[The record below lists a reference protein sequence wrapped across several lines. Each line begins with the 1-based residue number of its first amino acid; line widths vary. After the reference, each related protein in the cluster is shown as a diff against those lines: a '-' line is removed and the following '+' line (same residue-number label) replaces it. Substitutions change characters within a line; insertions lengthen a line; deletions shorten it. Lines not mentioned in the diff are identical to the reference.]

1 MSNKFFATLI
11 IMLLIAVCA
20 PEAPGPIPITSALAP
35 GEIPNF
41 IPTVT
46 PPGAT
51 PAVLDQM
58 VDIGGRKLRLV
69 CTGQGTP
76 TVILEPDLGEPI
88 VEGINWYYVRSA
100 IEKTYRICVYE
111 RAALGSSD
119 APPAKP
125 RTSFDMVD
133 DLLALLIYADVPGP
147 YVLVGHNVGGFN
159 VLQYASQFP
168 EQVAGIVLVDSMHP
182 DYRTET
188 LTVLPLE
195 TPDEPDSLRSTRLL
209 LSEFVIDT
217 PESMDLIAS
226 AEQIRRHTLPGDLP
240 LVVITH
246 SPDWR
251 IPDLAPDV
259 AEKIEEVW
267 QRLQK
272 DLIGLSSNSSHVI
285 ATGPGHEVPSE
296 LPQNEPE
303 LIIDAI
309 HKVVEQAK
317 R

>member
-1 MSNKFFATLI
+1 
-11 IMLLIAVCA
+11 
-20 PEAPGPIPITSALAP
+20 
-35 GEIPNF
+35 
-41 IPTVT
+41 
-46 PPGAT
+46 
-51 PAVLDQM
+51 
-58 VDIGGRKLRLV
+58 
-69 CTGQGTP
+69 
-76 TVILEPDLGEPI
+76 
-88 VEGINWYYVRSA
+88 
-100 IEKTYRICVYE
+100 
-111 RAALGSSD
+111 
-119 APPAKP
+119 
-125 RTSFDMVD
+125 
-133 DLLALLIYADVPGP
+133 
-147 YVLVGHNVGGFN
+147 
-159 VLQYASQFP
+159 
-168 EQVAGIVLVDSMHP
+168 
-182 DYRTET
+182 
-188 LTVLPLE
+188 
-195 TPDEPDSLRSTRLL
+195 
-209 LSEFVIDT
+209 
-217 PESMDLIAS
+217 MDLIAS
-226 AEQIRRHTLPGDLP
+226 AEQIWRHTLPGDLP

>member
-20 PEAPGPIPITSALAP
+20 PEAPGPIPTTSALAP

-111 RAALGSSD
+111 RAGLGSSD

-159 VLQYASQFP
+159 VLLYASQFP
-168 EQVAGIVLVDSMHP
+168 EQVAGIVLVDSIH
-182 DYRTET
+182 RTIG
-188 LTVLPLE
+188 LRHSPFCLWRHRMSQTVCGP
-195 TPDEPDSLRSTRLL
+195 PDSYYQSL
-209 LSEFVIDT
+209 
-217 PESMDLIAS
+217 
-226 AEQIRRHTLPGDLP
+226 
-240 LVVITH
+240 
-246 SPDWR
+246 
-251 IPDLAPDV
+251 
-259 AEKIEEVW
+259 
-267 QRLQK
+267 
-272 DLIGLSSNSSHVI
+272 
-285 ATGPGHEVPSE
+285 
-296 LPQNEPE
+296 
-303 LIIDAI
+303 
-309 HKVVEQAK
+309 
-317 R
+317 

>member
-1 MSNKFFATLI
+1 
-11 IMLLIAVCA
+11 
-20 PEAPGPIPITSALAP
+20 
-35 GEIPNF
+35 
-41 IPTVT
+41 
-46 PPGAT
+46 
-51 PAVLDQM
+51 
-58 VDIGGRKLRLV
+58 
-69 CTGQGTP
+69 
-76 TVILEPDLGEPI
+76 
-88 VEGINWYYVRSA
+88 
-100 IEKTYRICVYE
+100 
-111 RAALGSSD
+111 
-119 APPAKP
+119 
-125 RTSFDMVD
+125 
-133 DLLALLIYADVPGP
+133 
-147 YVLVGHNVGGFN
+147 
-159 VLQYASQFP
+159 
-168 EQVAGIVLVDSMHP
+168 
-182 DYRTET
+182 
-188 LTVLPLE
+188 
-195 TPDEPDSLRSTRLL
+195 
-209 LSEFVIDT
+209 
-217 PESMDLIAS
+217 MDLIAS